1 MKKKMKQEFT
11 IQQGGQNYGFIE
23 NTNTLYNMCNV
34 RHYGQ
39 CIWALIKQMV
49 VPWIWICMGRWELG
63 PHSPPNGFMQGLSH
77 HPVLAMR
84 NFLYWVVEEL
94 KKFFMGCCGPL

>member
-34 RHYGQ
+34 RHYGHY
-39 CIWALIKQMV
+39 V
-49 VPWIWICMGRWELG
+49 YLG
-63 PHSPPNGFMQGLSH
+63 SDKANGCSMDLD
-77 HPVLAMR
+77 
-84 NFLYWVVEEL
+84 LYGQVGARAT
-94 KKFFMGCCGPL
+94 FSS

>member
-34 RHYGQ
+34 RHYGHY
-39 CIWALIKQMV
+39 V
-49 VPWIWICMGRWELG
+49 Y
-63 PHSPPNGFMQGLSH
+63 LSSD
-77 HPVLAMR
+77 
-84 NFLYWVVEEL
+84 N
-94 KKFFMGCCGPL
+94 